1 MIRFALIAAST
12 LGFFLTAA
20 LGNLM
25 VPLLR
30 AFQGRWDEPKAR
42 QTPSPKQEAPDAEPE
57 RPPQAPTMGGL
68 CLMVGVLAAVG
79 VGWTAACVAQPELL
93 GAESLLSVRLLT
105 ALLGA
110 LLFGGVGLLEDL
122 ARIRSRS
129 VLGLRRH
136 TRLGLE
142 AAAGAVVLVLLGA
155 KGCLAAGITL
165 PGVGYVDLG
174 IAAPLLW
181 EGLLVALAECAR
193 IADGMD
199 GIVCGTSFAAML
211 GLMGVMTLLGWFPLG
226 VLPAALAG
234 SLMAFLLWNFPP
246 AKLRLG
252 SVGSL
257 FLAGM
262 LGCVPLCIGWPDLT
276 LPLALPFWL
285 EGGMVALQIL
295 VCKASRGRRQLFR
308 SAPLHRWL
316 ELRGQSAE
324 QIFYTFCVIAMLGVA
339 LTVQLAKNQLRR
351 GAVWQHSAEKKAE
364 PFSVFQRDPG
374 PWPPILLNWMA
385 TLAIIMVFGLVML
398 FSASYTTGYLRFGD
412 SFHYIKSQLLCTV
425 LGLGMMFLFSYFDHR
440 FLRRMVKLGYVVCLI
455 LLVLVLFSSPINGC
469 RRWISFGG
477 LTLQASEVAK
487 FEMILLTADIAAR
500 TPQVKFGELPLRKW
514 VHHSI
519 VVELIRPILWLVP
532 VLILL
537 VLEPH
542 MSGIL
547 LTTAIVGTI
556 LLLGGSGGIITWG
569 CAGAALFLLETLL
582 KHVDSIDYLQSRL
595 DGWTQDLDRMT
606 SQTKQSLYAIGSGG
620 ATGLGLGNSIEKQ
633 LWLPESTNDFI
644 FSVVCEELGF
654 VGAVIVIVLF
664 VLFLVQGFWI
674 AFHAEN
680 GLHAGGHR
688 HHGADRLA
696 GVLQHRRCH
705 QHPAQH
711 RHFAALLLLRRH
723 QSDPAAGRDGRY
735 GQYRAQ
741 R

>member
-1 MIRFALIAAST
+1 
-12 LGFFLTAA
+12 
-20 LGNLM
+20 
-25 VPLLR
+25 
-30 AFQGRWDEPKAR
+30 
-42 QTPSPKQEAPDAEPE
+42 
-57 RPPQAPTMGGL
+57 MGGL

-142 AAAGAVVLVLLGA
+142 AAAGAVVL
-155 KGCLAAGITL
+155 
-165 PGVGYVDLG
+165 GVGYVDLG

-181 EGLLVALAECAR
+181 EGLLVALAECVR

-234 SLMAFLLWNFPP
+234 ALMAFLLWNFPP

-339 LTVQLAKNQLRR
+339 LTVQLAK
-351 GAVWQHSAEKKAE
+351 
-364 PFSVFQRDPG
+364 
-374 PWPPILLNWMA
+374 
-385 TLAIIMVFGLVML
+385 
-398 FSASYTTGYLRFGD
+398 
-412 SFHYIKSQLLCTV
+412 
-425 LGLGMMFLFSYFDHR
+425 
-440 FLRRMVKLGYVVCLI
+440 
-455 LLVLVLFSSPINGC
+455 
-469 RRWISFGG
+469 IS
-477 LTLQASEVAK
+477 
-487 FEMILLTADIAAR
+487 
-500 TPQVKFGELPLRKW
+500 
-514 VHHSI
+514 
-519 VVELIRPILWLVP
+519 
-532 VLILL
+532 
-537 VLEPH
+537 
-542 MSGIL
+542 
-547 LTTAIVGTI
+547 
-556 LLLGGSGGIITWG
+556 
-569 CAGAALFLLETLL
+569 
-582 KHVDSIDYLQSRL
+582 
-595 DGWTQDLDRMT
+595 
-606 SQTKQSLYAIGSGG
+606 
-620 ATGLGLGNSIEKQ
+620 
-633 LWLPESTNDFI
+633 
-644 FSVVCEELGF
+644 
-654 VGAVIVIVLF
+654 
-664 VLFLVQGFWI
+664 
-674 AFHAEN
+674 
-680 GLHAGGHR
+680 
-688 HHGADRLA
+688 
-696 GVLQHRRCH
+696 
-705 QHPAQH
+705 
-711 RHFAALLLLRRH
+711 
-723 QSDPAAGRDGRY
+723 
-735 GQYRAQ
+735 
-741 R
+741 